1 MTEYTLFTRGQV
13 ITGADEPP
21 LDEGAV
27 LVGGAVIRAVGPEGS
42 FAVPPDTRVVDC
54 AGRTVLPGLV
64 DCHEHLLGRSRFGE
78 GTTEINESDATWAVV
93 IAHHAQACLASGV
106 TTVRVPGSHHGNDL
120 AVRGAFEEGYL
131 IGPRMICAGE
141 ALTMTGGHGVGAGIE
156 VDGQVE
162 CAKAARS
169 QLGRGADF
177 IKVMASGGVGTVH
190 PGEDPT
196 HPELDVEELAAVV
209 SVAESARKYVAA
221 HADGVDGIDNALRA
235 GVHCIEHGIYLT
247 AAQAAEMA
255 SHGVRLVP
263 TLSTMVNIARR
274 GAEWGL
280 PSEWSRVAEDILD
293 VHRES
298 FQHALDAGVVFG
310 TGTDGYGDIVD
321 EIIEFTT
328 FGLSPMR
335 AIQAGTRDAALIASP
350 GAEFGLLAAGC
361 SADVLVVNGD
371 PLVDLTRLRDVASVM
386 ARGRL
391 VTSLLA

>member
-1 MTEYTLFTRGQV
+1 
-13 ITGADEPP
+13 
-21 LDEGAV
+21 
-27 LVGGAVIRAVGPEGS
+27 
-42 FAVPPDTRVVDC
+42 
-54 AGRTVLPGLV
+54 
-64 DCHEHLLGRSRFGE
+64 
-78 GTTEINESDATWAVV
+78 
-93 IAHHAQACLASGV
+93 
-106 TTVRVPGSHHGNDL
+106 
-120 AVRGAFEEGYL
+120 
-131 IGPRMICAGE
+131 
-141 ALTMTGGHGVGAGIE
+141 MTGGHGVGAGIE
-156 VDGQVE
+156 VDGPVE

-255 SHGVRLVP
+255 THGVRLVP

-280 PSEWSRVAEDILD
+280 PSEWSRLAEAILD